1 MGVGQEKNK
10 IIVVGIPT
18 ASTAEDLRLL
28 CKPFGSIQEATIV
41 TDADGGCRGFGFVRF
56 ETEEAQQE
64 AVAKLNKTSL
74 KGRTLNVRVVEK
86 RSPAGTAAPNKG
98 ASGNG
103 RPCFDF
109 ARGKCTKGAACKWS
123 HALAAETADEGSA
136 EHRTRRPEWQ
146 QKRDLDTRV
155 PSLFDGIPDDVCRKY
170 QLGKCHRGAACR
182 WKHVLVTKGRG
193 AAAVATGA
201 AAAAVAAAAERAGA
215 VQAATDESAR
225 PLKKGGKAP
234 SASGVVAEVG
244 SASEAESA
252 WAAVAAAGAAARGT
266 KRKAQAASV
275 GSSHGTAAEARAAT
289 SGGASTSLPAATAP
303 AGTAGAVGAAGAAG
317 GASQQP
323 QPQQQPRAKQQRS
336 AASSKA
342 IGGEEEASGAAELA
356 SLRRQLQQKEA
367 TWRAQ
372 HGGGG
377 GGGGSGGGGGADDV
391 PVPAE
396 AKNRDVVWR
405 ALERR
410 VQRAEAAM
418 VAVARVAMEG

>member
-28 CKPFGSIQEATIV
+28 CKPFGSIQEATVV
-41 TDADGGCRGFGFVRF
+41 TDADGAGRGFGFVRF
-56 ETEEAQQE
+56 ETEEAQHE

-86 RSPAGTAAPNKG
+86 RSPSGASAPNKG
-98 ASGNG
+98 SSGNG

-123 HALAAETADEGSA
+123 HAIAADADAEGA
-136 EHRTRRPEWQ
+136 TQHRTRRPEWQ

-155 PSLFDGIPDDVCRKY
+155 PSLLEGIPDDVCRKY

-182 WKHVLVTKGRG
+182 WKHILVTKGRG
-193 AAAVATGA
+193 TAAVATGA
-201 AAAAVAAAAERAGA
+201 AAAAAAAATKPPAAA
-215 VQAATDESAR
+215 VPAHLVQKSSGEA
-225 PLKKGGKAP
+225 
-234 SASGVVAEVG
+234 SASSVADDDV
-244 SASEAESA
+244 ASEAEST

-266 KRKAQAASV
+266 KRKAPAASM
-275 GSSHGTAAEARAAT
+275 GGAAADARAAT
-289 SGGASTSLPAATAP
+289 SGGPSTSLPAASAR
-303 AGTAGAVGAAGAAG
+303 AGADGAAGAARD
-317 GASQQP
+317 AAQQSP
-323 QPQQQPRAKQQRS
+323 PPPRAKQPR
-336 AASSKA
+336 KA

-367 TWRAQ
+367 AWRAQ

-377 GGGGSGGGGGADDV
+377 GSGGADGA

-418 VAVARVAMEG
+418 AAVATAAV